1 MRDPGLAHPAGCLEG
16 RSDFGHDGVKG
27 TMEEQTKSAETSK
40 APTGDSGPPDTIRS
54 KVIEVLKKVFDPE
67 IPVNI
72 YELGLI
78 YLIECDPDGTVYIRM
93 TLTSPACPVAGTLPP
108 EVETRVREVDGV
120 KSVKVDL
127 VWEPPWEPGKM
138 TEAARLQLG
147 M

>member
-1 MRDPGLAHPAGCLEG
+1 
-16 RSDFGHDGVKG
+16 
-27 TMEEQTKSAETSK
+27 MEEQTKSAETSK
-40 APTGDSGPPDTIRS
+40 APIGDSGPPDTIRS
-54 KVIEVLKKVFDPE
+54 KVIEALQKVFDPE

-78 YLIECDPDGTVYIRM
+78 YLIECDPDGSVYIRM